1 MFTSS
6 MLSSY
11 HAPNTLICTIA
22 DRSEL
27 DRTAIHN
34 GGSARDYLPG
44 FARFW
49 RPVMAQRASGCPYV
63 YSSAPSV

>member
-6 MLSSY
+6 MLSSD

-27 DRTAIHN
+27 DRTAIQS
-34 GGSARDYLPG
+34 GGIRAG
-44 FARFW
+44 G
-49 RPVMAQRASGCPYV
+49 QRNDRRGWVIIGRHGVPLRRVAG
-63 YSSAPSV
+63 